1 MHVGAITA
9 PKAWN
14 DQQNDFLFVV
24 NILRIAFTYMT
35 VQLQQIQSALKDMV
49 LTYIEAQK
57 VDIESSYNAKVNAAE
72 TNIRVIAN
80 KRLPFLVY
88 DLMKQ
93 LHVLDAIEFE
103 SSEASVQ
110 YVVQVVASMTN
121 FTDIWERCLS
131 KWGQQSAAKVT
142 IQHLFELCESLKGN
156 FRTLAEFAV

>member
-1 MHVGAITA
+1 
-9 PKAWN
+9 
-14 DQQNDFLFVV
+14 
-24 NILRIAFTYMT
+24 
-35 VQLQQIQSALKDMV
+35 MV

-57 VDIESSYNAKVNAAE
+57 VDIESSYDAKVNAAE

-110 YVVQVVASMTN
+110 YVVQVVASITN
-121 FTDIWERCLS
+121 FTSIWEHCLS
-131 KWGQQSAAKVT
+131 KWGGQLAAQVA
-142 IQHLFELCESLKGN
+142 IENLFELCESLKSN
-156 FRTLAEFAV
+156 FTTLEGFAAH

>member
-1 MHVGAITA
+1 
-9 PKAWN
+9 
-14 DQQNDFLFVV
+14 
-24 NILRIAFTYMT
+24 MT
-35 VQLQQIQSALKDMV
+35 TQLQKIQSALKEMV

-57 VDIESSYNAKVNAAE
+57 IDIETSYDTKVNAAE

-103 SSEASVQ
+103 GSEASVQ
-110 YVVQVVASMTN
+110 YVVQVVGSMTN

-131 KWGQQSAAKVT
+131 KWGKQSSAQVA
-142 IQHLFELCESLKGN
+142 IQNLFELCTNLKDN
-156 FRTLAEFAV
+156 YQTLSGYLAMK

>member
-1 MHVGAITA
+1 
-9 PKAWN
+9 
-14 DQQNDFLFVV
+14 
-24 NILRIAFTYMT
+24 MT
-35 VQLQQIQSALKDMV
+35 TQLEQIQSALKEMV

-57 VDIESSYNAKVNAAE
+57 IDIETSYDTKVNAAE

-103 SSEASVQ
+103 GSEASVQ
-110 YVVQVVASMTN
+110 YVVQVVGSMTN

-131 KWGQQSAAKVT
+131 KWGKQSAAQVA
-142 IQHLFELCESLKGN
+142 IQNLFELCTNLKDN
-156 FRTLAEFAV
+156 YQTLSGYLAVK

>member
-1 MHVGAITA
+1 
-9 PKAWN
+9 
-14 DQQNDFLFVV
+14 
-24 NILRIAFTYMT
+24 MT
-35 VQLQQIQSALKDMV
+35 TQLAQIQSALKEMV

-57 VDIESSYNAKVNAAE
+57 IDIETSYDTKVNAAE

-103 SSEASVQ
+103 GSEASVQ
-110 YVVQVVASMTN
+110 YVVQVVGSMTN

-131 KWGQQSAAKVT
+131 KWGKQSAAQVA
-142 IQHLFELCESLKGN
+142 IQNLFELCTNLKDN
-156 FRTLAEFAV
+156 YQTLSGYLAVK

>member
-1 MHVGAITA
+1 
-9 PKAWN
+9 
-14 DQQNDFLFVV
+14 
-24 NILRIAFTYMT
+24 MT
-35 VQLQQIQSALKDMV
+35 TQLQKIQSALKDMV

-57 VDIESSYNAKVNAAE
+57 IDIETSYDTKVNTAE

-103 SSEASVQ
+103 GSEASVQ
-110 YVVQVVASMTN
+110 YVVQVVGSMTN

-131 KWGQQSAAKVT
+131 KWGKQSAAQVA
-142 IQHLFELCESLKGN
+142 IQNLFELCTNLKDN
-156 FRTLAEFAV
+156 YQTLSGYLAMK

>member
-1 MHVGAITA
+1 MTA
-9 PKAWN
+9 
-14 DQQNDFLFVV
+14 
-24 NILRIAFTYMT
+24 
-35 VQLQQIQSALKDMV
+35 QLHKIQSALKEMV

-57 VDIESSYNAKVNAAE
+57 IDIETSYDTKVNTAE

-103 SSEASVQ
+103 GSEASVQ
-110 YVVQVVASMTN
+110 YVVQVVGSMTN

-131 KWGQQSAAKVT
+131 KWGKQSAAQVA
-142 IQHLFELCESLKGN
+142 IQNLFELCESLKDN
-156 FRTLAEFAV
+156 YQTLSGYMAAK